1 MGAASRT
8 AGNGQLLLLVV
19 VTDGRVTV
27 GRVSR
32 VALLSVSV
40 KLLLSSLLPLPILS
54 NSKVLSRTNALCTLL
69 GSVAI

>member
-1 MGAASRT
+1 MGVASRT

-40 KLLLSSLLPLPILS
+40 
-54 NSKVLSRTNALCTLL
+54 
-69 GSVAI
+69 